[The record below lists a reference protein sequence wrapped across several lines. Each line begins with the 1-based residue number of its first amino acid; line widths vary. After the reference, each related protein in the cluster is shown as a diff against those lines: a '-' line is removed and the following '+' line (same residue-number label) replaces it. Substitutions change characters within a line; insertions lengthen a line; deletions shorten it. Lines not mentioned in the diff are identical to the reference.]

1 MLEYILDGGPFMAL
15 EITCSVFL
23 VAVVIDRVRVFRQL
37 RQDHREFRQ
46 EIGELIEQGSVE
58 EAMALCKSTGGPVA
72 AVLLAG
78 IDKYRQLLARGRT
91 IAEIEVN
98 VAKTMEDYI
107 PHAMETLE
115 RRMYILPLLASV
127 SPLLGMLGTVSGMI
141 TSFSSLSVSGVDSAG
156 VAAGISVAFITTAG
170 GLCVAVP
177 AVVAYNILFKRAEKV
192 SLELQ
197 AASMGLVN
205 SIALRSSER

>member
-37 RQDHREFRQ
+37 KHDHREFRQ
-46 EIGELIEQGSVE
+46 KIGELIEKGAVE
-58 EAMALCKSTGGPVA
+58 QAIALCKTTGGPVA

-78 IDKYRQLLARGRT
+78 IGKYRQLIARGRT

-115 RRMYILPLLASV
+115 RRMFILPLLASV

-156 VAAGISVAFITTAG
+156 VAAGIAVAFITTAG

-177 AVVAYNILFKRAEKV
+177 SVVAYNILFKRAEKV

-197 AASMGLVN
+197 AASVGLVN
-205 SIALRSSER
+205 SIALRSAER

>member
-37 RQDHREFRQ
+37 RQDYREFRAR
-46 EIGELIEQGSVE
+46 IGELIERGAVE
-58 EAMALCKSTGGPVA
+58 EAIALCKETGEPVA

-78 IDKYRQLLARGRT
+78 IDKYRQLLARGRS
-91 IAEIEVN
+91 IAEIEIN

-115 RRMYILPLLASV
+115 RRMFILPLLASV

-156 VAAGISVAFITTAG
+156 VAAGIAVAFITTAG

-205 SIALRSSER
+205 SIALRSVER

>member
-23 VAVVIDRVRVFRQL
+23 VATVIDRVRVFRQL
-37 RQDHREFRQ
+37 KTDTRALRQQISD
-46 EIGELIEQGSVE
+46 LIEQGAVA
-58 EAMALCKSTGGPVA
+58 EALALCKQTGGPVS

-78 IDKYRQLLARGRT
+78 IDKYRQLLARGRSL
-91 IAEIEVN
+91 AEIEIN

-115 RRMYILPLLASV
+115 RRMFILPLLASV

-141 TSFSSLSVSGVDSAG
+141 TSFSSLAVSGVDSTG
-156 VAAGISVAFITTAG
+156 VAAGIAVAFITTAG

-177 AVVAYNILFKRAEKV
+177 SVVAYNILFKKTDKIT
-192 SLELQ
+192 LELQ

-205 SIALRSSER
+205 SIALTSVER

>member
-23 VAVVIDRVRVFRQL
+23 VAVVIDRVRVFRL
-37 RQDHREFRQ
+37 LKHDHRELRAKV
-46 EIGELIEQGSVE
+46 GDLVE
-58 EAMALCKSTGGPVA
+58 RGAVDDAIALCKATGGPVA
-72 AVLLAG
+72 AVLIAG
-78 IDKYRQLLARGRT
+78 IGKYRQLMARGRT

-107 PHAMETLE
+107 PHAMETIE
-115 RRMYILPLLASV
+115 RRMFILPLLASV

-141 TSFSSLSVSGVDSAG
+141 SSFGALSIGGVDSAG
-156 VAAGISVAFITTAG
+156 VAAGIAVAFITTAG

-177 AVVAYNILFKRAEKV
+177 AVVAYNILFKKTEQV
-192 SLELQ
+192 TMELH
-197 AASMGLVN
+197 AASVGLVN
-205 SIALRSSER
+205 SIALRSVQR

>member
-23 VAVVIDRVRVFRQL
+23 VAVVIDRVRVFRRL
-37 RQDHREFRQ
+37 KTDHRELSQ
-46 EIGELIEQGSVE
+46 KIGDLIEGGAVE
-58 EAMALCKSTGGPVA
+58 EALELCKKTGGPVA

-78 IDKYRQLLARGRT
+78 IDKYRQLLARGRA
-91 IAEIEVN
+91 IAEIEIN
-98 VAKTMEDYI
+98 VSKTMEDYI
-107 PHAMETLE
+107 PHAMESLE
-115 RRMYILPLLASV
+115 RRMFILPLLASV

-141 TSFSSLSVSGVDSAG
+141 TSFSSLAVSGVDSAG
-156 VAAGISVAFITTAG
+156 VAAGIAVAFITTAG

-177 AVVAYNILFKRAEKV
+177 SVVAYNILFKRTEKI
-192 SLELQ
+192 SLEMQ

-205 SIALRSSER
+205 SIALRSTQG